1 MSNSAFSGLLAAGV
15 ELLEATAGDAF
26 THNGQ
31 RYIGNFRT
39 GNSLEQADA
48 GVSMGAHGFEAKTIS
63 ILFVSRSQFDAP
75 PVSWKRQKI
84 LRETPTPAE
93 YTIASI
99 NFEDPDVFAFVLIGR
114 Q

>member
-1 MSNSAFSGLLAAGV
+1 MSNAAFSGLLAAGV
-15 ELLEATAGDAF
+15 ALLETTAGDTF
-26 THNGQ
+26 THNGKS
-31 RYIGNFRT
+31 YVGNFRT
-39 GNSLEQADA
+39 GNSLEQTDA
-48 GVSMGAHGFEAKTIS
+48 GVTMGAHGFEAKTVS
-63 ILFVSRSQFDAP
+63 ILFVSRAQFDAP

-99 NFEDPDVFAFVLIGR
+99 NFEDPDVFAFVLVGR